1 MSGSPGQER
10 VQKQRKTEPR
20 AREMPED
27 IRVAIIAGSK
37 SDQQVVDDAVK
48 VLTELGVSHEVQFL
62 SAHRNPEGL
71 RAYLSGSSAEVFIA
85 VAGLAA
91 HLPGVIA
98 SMTVK
103 PVVGVPVNAK
113 LNGLDS
119 LLSIVQMPPGVP
131 VACVGIDN
139 ARNAGI
145 LAAEMI
151 ALGDSK
157 VKERIEK
164 MREAW
169 R

>member
-1 MSGSPGQER
+1 MS
-10 VQKQRKTEPR
+10 QK
-20 AREMPED
+20 MG
-27 IRVAIIAGSK
+27 VAIIAGSK
-37 SDQQVVDDAVK
+37 SDQPVTEEASK
-48 VLTELGVSHEVQFL
+48 ILTELEVPHEVKFL

-71 RAYLSGSSAEVFIA
+71 KTYVSASEAKVFIA

-98 SMTVK
+98 SMTLK
-103 PVVGVPVNAK
+103 PVIGVPVSVK

-131 VACVGIDN
+131 VACVGVDN

-145 LAAEMI
+145 LAAEI
-151 ALGDSK
+151 LALTDSG
-157 VKERIEK
+157 VAERLER
-164 MREAW
+164 MRAAW

>member
-1 MSGSPGQER
+1 MADS
-10 VQKQRKTEPR
+10 VK
-20 AREMPED
+20 
-27 IRVAIIAGSK
+27 VAIVAGSK
-37 SDQQVVDDAVK
+37 SDQAVVDEAVK

-71 RAYLSGSSAEVFIA
+71 RKFLAASKADVYIA
-85 VAGLAA
+85 IAGLAA

-98 SMTVK
+98 STTVK
-103 PVVGVPVNAK
+103 PVIGVPVNAK

-131 VACVGIDN
+131 VGCVGIDN

-145 LAAEMI
+145 LAAEMV
-151 ALGDSK
+151 ALSDPK
-157 VKERIEK
+157 VKDKLEK

>member
-1 MSGSPGQER
+1 MMTD
-10 VQKQRKTEPR
+10 KAKI
-20 AREMPED
+20 A
-27 IRVAIIAGSK
+27 VAVIAGSR
-37 SDQQVVDDAVK
+37 SDQAITDEASK
-48 VLTELGVSHEVQFL
+48 ILTELGVSHEVQFL

-71 RAYLSGSSAEVFIA
+71 KNYVNQSGAKVFIA

-98 SMTVK
+98 SMTIR
-103 PVVGVPVNAK
+103 PVIGVPVSVK

-119 LLSIVQMPPGVP
+119 LLSMVQMPPGVP
-131 VACVGIDN
+131 VASVGVDN

-145 LAAEMI
+145 LAAEILALSDRDI
-151 ALGDSK
+151 AGRIDS
-157 VKERIEK
+157 

>member
-1 MSGSPGQER
+1 LGYRCAPIAPASEEMEMTGQN
-10 VQKQRKTEPR
+10 V
-20 AREMPED
+20 
-27 IRVAIIAGSK
+27 RVAVIAGSK
-37 SDQQVVDDAVK
+37 SDQAVIDEVTKALSELEVD
-48 VLTELGVSHEVQFL
+48 HEVKYL

-71 RAYLSGSSAEVFIA
+71 RSYLASSQASVFVA

-98 SMTVK
+98 SQTLK
-103 PVVGVPVNAK
+103 PVIGVPVNAK

-131 VACVGIDN
+131 VGCVGIDN
-139 ARNAGI
+139 GRNAGI
-145 LAAEMI
+145 LAAEI
-151 ALGDSK
+151 LAIQDPKIRNKLNS
-157 VKERIEK
+157 

>member
-1 MSGSPGQER
+1 MSER
-10 VQKQRKTEPR
+10 V
-20 AREMPED
+20 
-27 IRVAIIAGSK
+27 RVAIVAGSK

-71 RAYLSGSSAEVFIA
+71 HRYLEGSKADVFIA

-98 SMTVK
+98 STTVK
-103 PVVGVPVNAK
+103 PVIGVPVNAK
-113 LNGLDS
+113 LDGLDS

-145 LAAEMI
+145 LAAEII
-151 ALGDSK
+151 ALGDRK

>member
-1 MSGSPGQER
+1 M
-10 VQKQRKTEPR
+10 
-20 AREMPED
+20 
-27 IRVAIIAGSK
+27 AIIAGSK
-37 SDQQVVDDAVK
+37 SDQAVVDEAVK
-48 VLTELGVSHEVQFL
+48 VLTELGVSHDVQFL
-62 SAHRNPEGL
+62 SAHRNPDGL
-71 RAYLSGSSAEVFIA
+71 HKYLSSSNADVFIA
-85 VAGLAA
+85 IAGLAA

-98 SMTVK
+98 SITVK
-103 PVVGVPVNAK
+103 PVIGVPVNAK

-151 ALGDSK
+151 ALGDRA

>member
-1 MSGSPGQER
+1 MTRRESI
-10 VQKQRKTEPR
+10 QKQRKAEPA
-20 AREMPED
+20 AREMSEAV
-27 IRVAIIAGSK
+27 RVAIIAGSK

-48 VLTELGVSHEVQFL
+48 ALTELGVTHEVQFL

-71 RAYLSGSSAEVFIA
+71 RRYLAGSKADVFIA
-85 VAGLAA
+85 IAGLAA

-98 SMTVK
+98 STTVK
-103 PVVGVPVNAK
+103 PVIGVPVNAK

-131 VACVGIDN
+131 VGCVGIDN

-145 LAAEMI
+145 LAAEII
-151 ALGDSK
+151 ALGDRK
-157 VKERIEK
+157 VKERIES
-164 MREAW
+164 MRVAW

>member
-1 MSGSPGQER
+1 MADN
-10 VQKQRKTEPR
+10 VK
-20 AREMPED
+20 
-27 IRVAIIAGSK
+27 VAIVAGSK
-37 SDQQVVDDAVK
+37 SDQAVVDEAVK

-71 RAYLSGSSAEVFIA
+71 RKFLSGSKADVYIA
-85 VAGLAA
+85 IAGLAA

-98 SMTVK
+98 STTVK
-103 PVVGVPVNAK
+103 PVIGVPVNAK

-145 LAAEMI
+145 LAAEMV
-151 ALGDSK
+151 ALGDPK
-157 VKERIEK
+157 VKEKLEK

>member
-1 MSGSPGQER
+1 M
-10 VQKQRKTEPR
+10 KTEPGSER
-20 AREMPED
+20 MAENVK
-27 IRVAIIAGSK
+27 VAIVAGSK
-37 SDQQVVDDAVK
+37 SDQPVVDDAVK

-71 RAYLSGSSAEVFIA
+71 RKFLSGSKADVYIA

-98 SMTVK
+98 SQTVR
-103 PVVGVPVNAK
+103 PVIGVPVNAK
-113 LNGLDS
+113 LDGLDS

-131 VACVGIDN
+131 VGCVGIDN

-145 LAAEMI
+145 LAAEI
-151 ALGDSK
+151 VALGDAD
-157 VKERIEK
+157 VRGRLEK

>member
-1 MSGSPGQER
+1 MADS
-10 VQKQRKTEPR
+10 VK
-20 AREMPED
+20 
-27 IRVAIIAGSK
+27 VAIVAGSK
-37 SDQQVVDDAVK
+37 SDQPAVDEAVK

-71 RAYLSGSSAEVFIA
+71 HKFLAGSKADVYIA

-98 SMTVK
+98 STTVK
-103 PVVGVPVNAK
+103 PVIGVPVNAK

-131 VACVGIDN
+131 VGCVGIDN

-145 LAAEMI
+145 LAAEII
-151 ALGDSK
+151 ALGDPK
-157 VKERIEK
+157 VKERLDK

>member
-1 MSGSPGQER
+1 MSLKMS
-10 VQKQRKTEPR
+10 
-20 AREMPED
+20 
-27 IRVAIIAGSK
+27 VAIIAGSK
-37 SDQQVVDDAVK
+37 SDQPVTDEASK
-48 VLTELGVSHEVQFL
+48 VLTELEVPHEVRFL

-71 RAYLSGSSAEVFIA
+71 KVYVSASDARVFIA

-98 SMTVK
+98 SMTLR
-103 PVVGVPVNAK
+103 PVIGVPVNVK

-131 VACVGIDN
+131 VACVGVDN

-145 LAAEMI
+145 LAAEI
-151 ALGDSK
+151 LALTDSG
-157 VKERIEK
+157 VAERLER
-164 MREAW
+164 MRAAW

>member
-1 MSGSPGQER
+1 MVENP
-10 VQKQRKTEPR
+10 K
-20 AREMPED
+20 
-27 IRVAIIAGSK
+27 VAIIAGSK
-37 SDQQVVDDAVK
+37 SDQPVVDDAVK

-71 RAYLSGSSAEVFIA
+71 RKYLSGSRADVYIA
-85 VAGLAA
+85 IAGLAA

-98 SMTVK
+98 STTVR
-103 PVVGVPVNAK
+103 PVIGVPVNAK

-145 LAAEMI
+145 LAAEI
-151 ALGDSK
+151 VALQDTS
-157 VKERIEK
+157 VKERLEK

>member
-1 MSGSPGQER
+1 MADNA
-10 VQKQRKTEPR
+10 K
-20 AREMPED
+20 
-27 IRVAIIAGSK
+27 VAIIAGSK
-37 SDQQVVDDAVK
+37 SDQPVVDDAVK
-48 VLTELGVSHEVQFL
+48 VLTELGVSHEIQFL

-71 RAYLSGSSAEVFIA
+71 HKYLAGSKADVYIA
-85 VAGLAA
+85 IAGLAA

-98 SMTVK
+98 STTVR
-103 PVVGVPVNAK
+103 PVIGVPVNAK

-145 LAAEMI
+145 LAAEI
-151 ALGDSK
+151 VALQDPN
-157 VKERIEK
+157 VKERLEK

>member
-1 MSGSPGQER
+1 M
-10 VQKQRKTEPR
+10 TES
-20 AREMPED
+20 
-27 IRVAIIAGSK
+27 IKVAIVAGSK
-37 SDQQVVDDAVK
+37 SDQPVVDDAVK
-48 VLTELGVSHEVQFL
+48 ALTELGVSHEVQFI

-71 RAYLSGSSAEVFIA
+71 RKYLSSSKAEVFIA

-98 SMTVK
+98 SMSVR
-103 PVVGVPVNAK
+103 PVIGVPVNAK
-113 LNGLDS
+113 LDGLDS

-131 VACVGIDN
+131 VGCVGIDN

-145 LAAEMI
+145 LAAEII
-151 ALGDSK
+151 AIGDPK
-157 VKERIEK
+157 VRERLEK